1 MIPTPEFDA
10 LDQALITLLQEDAR
24 LSNREIAERLNSS
37 EPTIRRRVD
46 RLMKLGVLKIV
57 AVASPFALGYRVM
70 AILGLQVERTQHQQ
84 VEDTLSTWPEI
95 RFLGV
100 TVGSY
105 DMIMEAWF
113 RDNNAL
119 LHFLTQRLGQVP
131 GIQRVESWQVLKL
144 SKYSYDWGKQS
155 PEA

>member
-1 MIPTPEFDA
+1 MIPSPEFDN

-24 LSNREIAERLNSS
+24 LSNREIAQRLNSS
-37 EPTIRRRVD
+37 EPTIRRRID
-46 RLMKLGVLKIV
+46 RLMKLDVLKIV
-57 AVASPFALGYRVM
+57 AVASPFALGYSVM
-70 AILGLQVERTQHQQ
+70 AILGLQVDRTQHQSIEQ
-84 VEDTLSTWPEI
+84 TLSTWPEI

-105 DMIMEAWF
+105 DMILEAWF

-119 LHFLTQRLGQVP
+119 LHFLTHRLGQVS

-144 SKYSYDWGKQS
+144 SKYNYDWGKQS
-155 PEA
+155 ITE